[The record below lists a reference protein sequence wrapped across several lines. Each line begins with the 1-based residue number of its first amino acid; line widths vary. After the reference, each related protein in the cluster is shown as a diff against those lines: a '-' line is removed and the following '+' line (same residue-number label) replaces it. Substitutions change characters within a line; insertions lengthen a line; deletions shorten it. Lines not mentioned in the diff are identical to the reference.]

1 MPSLLPT
8 VLLTLSTLGLGLAA
22 GRATAGIDG
31 APEPFTPGGY
41 TFEIGIEVPAPPA
54 EAWDLFTGDVLG
66 WWDHRFREDCVR
78 LEIGRQPGT
87 SFVEVFDA
95 AGNGAEHA
103 RVTHAVRGELLR
115 MVGPLGL
122 VGHGV
127 EIDAHLTF
135 QAVET
140 DGQREAAS
148 TRIELRAFVHG
159 RVTEATAAAVQG
171 VWKHFLVDRY
181 APFVRGR

>member
-22 GRATAGIDG
+22 GRATAGVDG

-41 TFEIGIEVPAPPA
+41 TFEIEIEVPAPPA
-54 EAWDLFTGDVLG
+54 EAWDLFTGDVRA
-66 WWDHRFREDCVR
+66 WWDHRFRPDCVR

-87 SFVEVFDA
+87 SFVEVFDEE
-95 AGNGAEHA
+95 GNGAEHA

-135 QAVET
+135 RPAEEDTT
-140 DGQREAAS
+140 DRTTVA
-148 TRIELRAFVHG
+148 LRAFVHG